1 MRTLFLA
8 TLLGCLLASMGCTP
22 GDSPPTGAPH
32 NLPPAQPV
40 VEQLAAGLSEL
51 DISQVPFVNSAADA
65 QADLQEITAGLG
77 EVRPQV
83 SAGDIT
89 YDPEGQGATAIL
101 RYHYPFRDEG
111 WTYLAQASLHVV
123 GGAWRVRWSPA
134 VVHPKLDDTTRLKYT
149 RTRATRAPIN
159 GPDGLA
165 IVEEAPVVRIG
176 LDKANLPPEQQ
187 DAAAQALAAAVGI
200 DAESYVGRVKASG
213 PRAFVVAKTVR
224 DGHVPPAVTDVN
236 GLYLQNTTAMMGPT
250 DNFAIGLLGATG
262 EATAE
267 IIQKSG
273 GAIKEGDI
281 VGLSGIQ
288 QRNDEQLR
296 GAPGHTV
303 EAVARPRPSPAPAD
317 SATPSPAASPSPSPP
332 EPPGVLFKQPPVQG
346 KPVELTLS
354 VDMQE
359 KAERVLA
366 DQEGV
371 AAIVVLKASTGEIL
385 AAANSSASG
394 ANPFATTG
402 QYPPGSTFK
411 VVSALALLRKGLTP
425 DSTVE
430 CTSRYTVGGQSFA
443 NYDGYPSSGLGKV
456 PLSKAFAQSCNTSFM
471 HAGEQ
476 VTAAEQASA
485 AASLGFGIDHKPGFP
500 SFYGSI
506 PVDDNPIAKA
516 ASFIGQG
523 QVSASPMSMA
533 AVVASVASGKT
544 IIPWVIKG
552 VAPTPTAPPLS
563 ADEAATLRGLMSGVV
578 DGGTA
583 SSLRG
588 VVDGAKTGTA
598 QFGSTPPYKHHAWLI
613 AWSGDLAVAAFV
625 YEGVSGSASAAPL
638 VKSLLA
644 G

>member
-1 MRTLFLA
+1 MRTFLLA
-8 TLLGCLLASMGCTP
+8 TLLGCLLASVGCTP
-22 GDSPPTGAPH
+22 GDSSPTGAPH
-32 NLPPAQPV
+32 NLPPAQQI

-51 DISQVPFVNSAADA
+51 DVSQVPFVNSAADA
-65 QADLQEITAGLG
+65 QADLKEITAGLG
-77 EVRPQV
+77 EIRPQV

-89 YDPEGQGATAIL
+89 YDLEGQGATAIL

-123 GGAWRVRWSPA
+123 GGDWRVRWSPA
-134 VVHPKLDDTTRLKYT
+134 LVHPKLDDTTRLKYT

-165 IVEEAPVVRIG
+165 IVEETPVVRIG
-176 LDKANLPPEQQ
+176 LDKANLPADQQ
-187 DAAAQALAAAVGI
+187 DASAKALAAAVGI
-200 DAESYVGRVKASG
+200 DAEGYVRKVKASG

-224 DGHVPPAVTDVN
+224 DGQVPPAVTEVN
-236 GLYLQNTTAMMGPT
+236 GFYLQNATAMMGPT
-250 DNFAIGLLGATG
+250 DSFAVGLLGVTG

-273 GAIKEGDI
+273 GTIKEGDV

-296 GAPGHTV
+296 GLPGHTI
-303 EAVARPRPSPAPAD
+303 EAELRPRPEPS
-317 SATPSPAASPSPSPP
+317 PSPAAPTPSGSASPSPA
-332 EPPGVLFKQPPVQG
+332 EPPGILFDQPPVQG
-346 KPVELTLS
+346 KPVELTLN

-366 DQEGV
+366 DQEGI
-371 AAIVVLKASTGEIL
+371 AAIVVLKASTGEVL
-385 AAANSSASG
+385 AAANSG
-394 ANPFATTG
+394 AAGVNAFATTG

-430 CTSRYTVGGQSFA
+430 CTPRYTVAGQTFV

-476 VTAAEQASA
+476 VSAAEQASA

-506 PVDDNPIAKA
+506 PVDDNRIAKA

-533 AVVASVASGKT
+533 AVAASVASGKT
-544 IIPWVIKG
+544 VIPWVIKG
-552 VAPTPTAPPLS
+552 VTPTPTAPPLS
-563 ADEAATLRGLMSGVV
+563 ADEAATLRSLMAGVV

-583 SSLRG
+583 SALRG

-598 QFGSTPPYKHHAWLI
+598 QFGSAPPYSHHAWLI

-638 VKSLLA
+638 VKNLLA
-644 G
+644 S